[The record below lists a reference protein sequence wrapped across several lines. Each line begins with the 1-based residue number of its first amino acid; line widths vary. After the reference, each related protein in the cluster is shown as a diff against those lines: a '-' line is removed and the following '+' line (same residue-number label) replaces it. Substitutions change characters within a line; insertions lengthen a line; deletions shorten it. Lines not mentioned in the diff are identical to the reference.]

1 MRVHQFRFRADERP
15 FGRESCLPARP
26 DGPGPGAQGAA
37 TGDGL
42 AGCAVL
48 PSRESM
54 DAMIPDLLGALR
66 DYAARLR
73 FPKLVALTF
82 GLLVIDVLVP
92 DVVPFI
98 DEILLA
104 LVTALL
110 ASFKRR
116 VKRRPE

>member
-1 MRVHQFRFRADERP
+1 
-15 FGRESCLPARP
+15 
-26 DGPGPGAQGAA
+26 
-37 TGDGL
+37 
-42 AGCAVL
+42 
-48 PSRESM
+48 
-54 DAMIPDLLGALR
+54 MIPDPLGALR

-110 ASFKRR
+110 ASFKKR
-116 VKRRPE
+116 VRLGAKRDEPR